1 MFRINRWLAVAVSLM
16 VAVVVL
22 SACGSSEPKA
32 EPQAAW
38 SGTWATDVS
47 FGNATLTVNKDGT
60 FVTGISFEFD
70 CGAASS
76 ATGSIGA
83 TKDNPGWP
91 IDKDGNFAFQNIPF
105 YFNLMGEKSN
115 TTATMSGSFTSD
127 GKSASG
133 AWSLRVNDG
142 TQCSADWTSTR

>member
-1 MFRINRWLAVAVSLM
+1 MFRINRLLAAAVSLT
-16 VAVVVL
+16 VAWVLL

-32 EPQAAW
+32 APDAAW

-60 FVTGISFEFD
+60 LVTGISFEFD

-83 TKDNPGWP
+83 TEGNPGWP
-91 IDKDGNFAFQNIPF
+91 IDKGGDFGFQGVPF
-105 YFNLMGEKSN
+105 YFNLMDDSSN
-115 TTATMSGSFTSD
+115 TTATMSGRFASD

-133 AWSLRVNDG
+133 AWNLIVNDG
-142 TQCSADWTSTR
+142 TECSADWTSTR